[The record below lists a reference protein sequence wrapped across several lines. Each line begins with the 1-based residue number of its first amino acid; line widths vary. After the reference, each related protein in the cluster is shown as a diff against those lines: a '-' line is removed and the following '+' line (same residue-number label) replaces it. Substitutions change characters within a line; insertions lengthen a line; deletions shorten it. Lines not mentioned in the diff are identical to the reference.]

1 MQCDVISMTF
11 AYKTNLNISRMKQG
25 NEIVQKMLLC
35 HFKCSFKCNHKK
47 NGVKF
52 RCIGTL
58 TILKIQALLAEK
70 IKQKVYVNHDEPFT
84 DLQILIKYEFIWNFV
99 IN

>member
-11 AYKTNLNISRMKQG
+11 AYLTNLNISRMKQG
-25 NEIVQKMLLC
+25 DEILRKMLLC

-47 NGVKF
+47 IGVKS

-58 TILKIQALLAEK
+58 KIDQSSSAVKLRLARF
-70 IKQKVYVNHDEPFT
+70 NRP
-84 DLQILIKYEFIWNFV
+84 NFFV
-99 IN
+99 